1 MDHQFCPGSK
11 FLRQP
16 KPEIFT
22 CPSCGDEVEIWS
34 DELKGRCPSCGRTV
48 MKDKVMSCLDWCAYG
63 KDCVGEETYNKYQ
76 QNRAVGIRETLLKE
90 MKKQLADQQEIISRT
105 LETLGELEE
114 FLLKEEG
121 DWHILVPACILKDLE
136 PDTVRSVLFKTGL
149 QKDDID
155 AVCEIIIR
163 YQDWSHPGS
172 NRNGESDFQLLMNA
186 EKQVIPAQP

>member
-1 MDHQFCPGSK
+1 
-11 FLRQP
+11 
-16 KPEIFT
+16 
-22 CPSCGDEVEIWS
+22 
-34 DELKGRCPSCGRTV
+34 

-90 MKKQLADQQEIISRT
+90 MKKQLAGQRELISRT
-105 LETLGELEE
+105 LETLGELEK

-136 PDTVRSVLFKTGL
+136 IDTVRSVLFKTGL

-155 AVCEIIIR
+155 AVSEIITR
-163 YQDWSHPGS
+163 YKGS
-172 NRNGESDFQLLMNA
+172 SIQESDKNGTSDFQLLLEA
-186 EKQVIPAQP
+186 EKQVTAAQL